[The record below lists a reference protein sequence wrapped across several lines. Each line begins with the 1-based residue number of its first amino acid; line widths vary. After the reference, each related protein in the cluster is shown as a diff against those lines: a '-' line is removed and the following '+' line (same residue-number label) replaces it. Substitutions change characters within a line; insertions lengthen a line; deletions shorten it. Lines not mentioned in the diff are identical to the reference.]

1 MTIYRLTGSRE
12 LNVKALVGAFNQ
24 EKASEGASPM
34 DCLQVCSSIH
44 NPTRLH
50 GCTVNLRIAA
60 PSREISM
67 RFIVTDGQL
76 VVTSSQPDKG
86 GGRIFSF
93 GITAFTCGKIY
104 ICKE

>member
-1 MTIYRLTGSRE
+1 M
-12 LNVKALVGAFNQ
+12 KALVIVKTDGSFA
-24 EKASEGASPM
+24 ALVTVP
-34 DCLQVCSSIH
+34 
-44 NPTRLH
+44 H

-76 VVTSSQPDKG
+76 VVTSSHPDKG
-86 GGRIFSF
+86 GGRILTFR
-93 GITAFTCGKIY
+93 ITAFTCGKIY

>member
-1 MTIYRLTGSRE
+1 M
-12 LNVKALVGAFNQ
+12 KALVGAFNQ

-86 GGRIFSF
+86 GGRIFYFRIILLSPVVRF
-93 GITAFTCGKIY
+93 IFAKNNFPLFAKI
-104 ICKE
+104 